1 MKDVLDSYDRVSL
14 EFIGNSNS
22 LHELGLNSKRIEE
35 AASRQILDV
44 LGLDDYDV
52 IYTSGNSESFSTILF
67 NCSGNVYS
75 DAIDVLYICDLM
87 GVPVSGDDVYLFS
100 TRDEVML
107 DARYKHIDID
117 LDKKYSN
124 LNDYDFIT
132 IGDYIPFFGVL
143 LKKKNIFIE
152 PLINGG
158 KSVTKYRSGTSP
170 TSLIV
175 SFSKFI
181 KNRYKSI

>member
-67 NCSGNVYS
+67 N
-75 DAIDVLYICDLM
+75 
-87 GVPVSGDDVYLFS
+87 
-100 TRDEVML
+100 
-107 DARYKHIDID
+107 
-117 LDKKYSN
+117 
-124 LNDYDFIT
+124 
-132 IGDYIPFFGVL
+132 FF
-143 LKKKNIFIE
+143 
-152 PLINGG
+152 
-158 KSVTKYRSGTSP
+158 
-170 TSLIV
+170 
-175 SFSKFI
+175 
-181 KNRYKSI
+181 